1 MTNTL
6 PIKAKVMIGM
16 VAVASLC
23 ALSFGVVRWQTQAW
37 PQLVLLLAAA
47 ALSSRFKVKLPGMTS
62 SMSGN
67 LPVILLGVTQLGLFA
82 SLLVA
87 VTAAIAQSYSGGNK
101 TKPIQFVFNACTLL
115 NAAGL
120 AYLVYHSQIFA
131 AHATAHTM
139 SLVLAAV
146 TYFLANTAPVASIIG
161 LTEGGNPF
169 ALWHKVFLWS
179 FPNYVIGAGLTAI
192 ASAFSTISGLA
203 TLAALMAVLFAVYQ
217 SLQVVRGSSR
227 PDPAPGDR
235 HDGWPITGKD
245 FFVLSRAACRLRASL
260 FVNDLRIKGEKFL
273 DSVYRTRF
281 STGPGAGFFFGR
293 CPEKAYDAE
302 LRAD

>member
-6 PIKAKVMIGM
+6 PIKAQVMIGM

-37 PQLVLLLAAA
+37 PQLLLLMAAA
-47 ALSSRFKVKLPGMTS
+47 ALSSRLKVKLPGMTS

-67 LPVILLGVTQLGLFA
+67 LPVILLAVTQLGLFA

-87 VTAAIAQSYSGGNK
+87 VTAAIAQSYTSGGNK

-115 NAAGL
+115 NASGL
-120 AYLVYHSQIFA
+120 AYLAYHSQIGA
-131 AHATAHTM
+131 RASAHTM
-139 SLVLAAV
+139 SLVLAAA
-146 TYFLANTAPVASIIG
+146 TYFVANTAPVASIIG

-217 SLQVVRGSSR
+217 SYKMYVGRAEQTQPKVM
-227 PDPAPGDR
+227 AMA
-235 HDGWPITGKD
+235 TG
-245 FFVLSRAACRLRASL
+245 R
-260 FVNDLRIKGEKFL
+260 
-273 DSVYRTRF
+273 
-281 STGPGAGFFFGR
+281 
-293 CPEKAYDAE
+293 
-302 LRAD
+302 

>member
-37 PQLVLLLAAA
+37 PQLLLLMAAA
-47 ALSSRFKVKLPGMTS
+47 ALSSRLKVKLPGMTS

-87 VTAAIAQSYSGGNK
+87 VTAAIAQSYTSGGNK

-115 NAAGL
+115 NASGL
-120 AYLVYHSQIFA
+120 AYLAYHSQIGA
-131 AHATAHTM
+131 RTTAHTM
-139 SLVLAAV
+139 SLVLAAA
-146 TYFLANTAPVASIIG
+146 TYFVANTAPVASIIG

-192 ASAFSTISGLA
+192 ATAFSTFSGLA

-217 SLQVVRGSSR
+217 SYKMYVGRAEQTQSKVM
-227 PDPAPGDR
+227 AMA
-235 HDGWPITGKD
+235 TG
-245 FFVLSRAACRLRASL
+245 R
-260 FVNDLRIKGEKFL
+260 
-273 DSVYRTRF
+273 
-281 STGPGAGFFFGR
+281 
-293 CPEKAYDAE
+293 
-302 LRAD
+302 

>member
-23 ALSFGVVRWQTQAW
+23 ALSFGAVRWQTQAW

-87 VTAAIAQSYSGGNK
+87 ATAAIAQSYASGGNK
-101 TKPIQFVFNACTLL
+101 TKPIQFVFNACTLM
-115 NAAGL
+115 NASGL
-120 AYLVYHSQIFA
+120 AYLAYHSQILWAHAA
-131 AHATAHTM
+131 AHTI
-139 SLVLAAV
+139 SVVVAAAA
-146 TYFLANTAPVASIIG
+146 YFLANTAPVASIIG
-161 LTEGGNPF
+161 LTEGGSPF

-192 ASAFSTISGLA
+192 ASTFSTISGLA
-203 TLAALMAVLFAVYQ
+203 TMALLLAVLFAVYQ
-217 SLQVVRGSSR
+217 SYKMYVG
-227 PDPAPGDR
+227 
-235 HDGWPITGKD
+235 
-245 FFVLSRAACRLRASL
+245 
-260 FVNDLRIKGEKFL
+260 
-273 DSVYRTRF
+273 
-281 STGPGAGFFFGR
+281 
-293 CPEKAYDAE
+293 
-302 LRAD
+302 RADQTQLKTMAMANGR

>member
-1 MTNTL
+1 
-6 PIKAKVMIGM
+6 
-16 VAVASLC
+16 
-23 ALSFGVVRWQTQAW
+23 
-37 PQLVLLLAAA
+37 
-47 ALSSRFKVKLPGMTS
+47 
-62 SMSGN
+62 MSGN

-87 VTAAIAQSYSGGNK
+87 VVAAIAQSYSGGNK

-120 AYLVYHSQIFA
+120 AYLAYHSQIFA

-192 ASAFSTISGLA
+192 ASAFSTVSGLA
-203 TLAALMAVLFAVYQ
+203 TLATLMAVLFAVYQ
-217 SLQVVRGSSR
+217 SYKMYVG
-227 PDPAPGDR
+227 
-235 HDGWPITGKD
+235 
-245 FFVLSRAACRLRASL
+245 RAEQAQPLVMA
-260 FVNDLRIKGEKFL
+260 VA
-273 DSVYRTRF
+273 
-281 STGPGAGFFFGR
+281 AGR
-293 CPEKAYDAE
+293 
-302 LRAD
+302 

>member
-16 VAVASLC
+16 GAFASLC
-23 ALSFGVVRWQTQAW
+23 ALSSGIVRWQTQAW
-37 PQLVLLLAAA
+37 PQLMLLIAAA

-87 VTAAIAQSYSGGNK
+87 VTAAIAQSYTSGKNK
-101 TKPIQFVFNACTLL
+101 TKPIHFVFNACALL
-115 NAAGL
+115 NASGL
-120 AYLVYHSQIFA
+120 AYLAYHSQILG
-131 AHATAHTM
+131 AHAAAHTM
-139 SLVLAAV
+139 SLLLAAA

-192 ASAFSTISGLA
+192 ASTFSTISGLT

-217 SLQVVRGSSR
+217 SYKLYVGRAEQTQPQVMVM
-227 PDPAPGDR
+227 
-235 HDGWPITGKD
+235 
-245 FFVLSRAACRLRASL
+245 AA
-260 FVNDLRIKGEKFL
+260 GQ
-273 DSVYRTRF
+273 
-281 STGPGAGFFFGR
+281 
-293 CPEKAYDAE
+293 
-302 LRAD
+302 

>member
-1 MTNTL
+1 MTNNL
-6 PIKAKVMIGM
+6 PIKAKVMIGI

-37 PQLVLLLAAA
+37 PQLLLLMAAA
-47 ALSSRFKVKLPGMTS
+47 ALSSRLKVKLPGMTS

-67 LPVILLGVTQLGLFA
+67 LPVILLGVTQLGLFS

-87 VTAAIAQSYSGGNK
+87 VTAAIAQSYTSGGNK

-115 NAAGL
+115 NASGL
-120 AYLVYHSQIFA
+120 AYLAYHSQIG
-131 AHATAHTM
+131 AHAAAHTM
-139 SLVLAAV
+139 SLVLAAA
-146 TYFLANTAPVASIIG
+146 TYFVANTAPVASIIG

-203 TLAALMAVLFAVYQ
+203 TLAALLAVLFAVYQ
-217 SLQVVRGSSR
+217 SYKMYVG
-227 PDPAPGDR
+227 
-235 HDGWPITGKD
+235 
-245 FFVLSRAACRLRASL
+245 RAEQTQPRAMAMA
-260 FVNDLRIKGEKFL
+260 
-273 DSVYRTRF
+273 
-281 STGPGAGFFFGR
+281 AGR
-293 CPEKAYDAE
+293 
-302 LRAD
+302 

>member
-1 MTNTL
+1 MTNNL

-23 ALSFGVVRWQTQAW
+23 ALSIGVVRWQTQAW
-37 PQLVLLLAAA
+37 PQLLLLLVAA
-47 ALSSRFKVKLPGMTS
+47 ALSSRLKVKLPGMTS

-82 SLLVA
+82 SLVVA
-87 VTAAIAQSYSGGNK
+87 VTAAIAQSYTSGGNK

-115 NAAGL
+115 NASGL
-120 AYLVYHSQIFA
+120 AYLAYHSQIGA
-131 AHATAHTM
+131 RATAHTM
-139 SLVLAAV
+139 SLVLAAA

-217 SLQVVRGSSR
+217 SYKMYVGRAEQTQPR
-227 PDPAPGDR
+227 AMAMA
-235 HDGWPITGKD
+235 TG
-245 FFVLSRAACRLRASL
+245 R
-260 FVNDLRIKGEKFL
+260 
-273 DSVYRTRF
+273 
-281 STGPGAGFFFGR
+281 
-293 CPEKAYDAE
+293 
-302 LRAD
+302 

>member
-37 PQLVLLLAAA
+37 PQLMLLLAAA

-67 LPVILLGVTQLGLFA
+67 LPVILLGVTQLGLFS

-87 VTAAIAQSYSGGNK
+87 VTAAIAQSYTSGGNK

-115 NAAGL
+115 NASGL
-120 AYLVYHSQIFA
+120 AYLAYHSQIGA
-131 AHATAHTM
+131 RATAHTM
-139 SLVLAAV
+139 SLVLAAA

-192 ASAFSTISGLA
+192 ASTFSTISGLA

-217 SLQVVRGSSR
+217 SYKMYVGRAEQTQPQVMAMAASR
-227 PDPAPGDR
+227 
-235 HDGWPITGKD
+235 
-245 FFVLSRAACRLRASL
+245 
-260 FVNDLRIKGEKFL
+260 
-273 DSVYRTRF
+273 
-281 STGPGAGFFFGR
+281 
-293 CPEKAYDAE
+293 
-302 LRAD
+302 

>member
-16 VAVASLC
+16 GAVASLC
-23 ALSFGVVRWQTQAW
+23 ALSFGVVRWQAQAW

-47 ALSSRFKVKLPGMTS
+47 ALSSRFKVKLPGMSS

-67 LPVILLGVTQLGLFA
+67 LPVILLGVTQLGLFG

-101 TKPIQFVFNACTLL
+101 TKPVQFVFNACTLL
-115 NAAGL
+115 NAAVL
-120 AYLVYHSQIFA
+120 AYLVYHSQMFA
-131 AHATAHTM
+131 GHATAHTM
-139 SLVLAAV
+139 HLVLAAV

-192 ASAFSTISGLA
+192 ASAFSTISGLTTVA
-203 TLAALMAVLFAVYQ
+203 TLMAVLFAVYQ
-217 SLQVVRGSSR
+217 SYKMYVGRSEQTQ
-227 PDPAPGDR
+227 P
-235 HDGWPITGKD
+235 
-245 FFVLSRAACRLRASL
+245 RALAMA
-260 FVNDLRIKGEKFL
+260 
-273 DSVYRTRF
+273 
-281 STGPGAGFFFGR
+281 AGR
-293 CPEKAYDAE
+293 
-302 LRAD
+302 

>member
-1 MTNTL
+1 MTNNL
-6 PIKAKVMIGM
+6 PIKAKVMIGI

-37 PQLVLLLAAA
+37 PQLLLLMAAA
-47 ALSSRFKVKLPGMTS
+47 ALSSRLKVKLPGMTS

-67 LPVILLGVTQLGLFA
+67 LPVILLGVTQLGLFS

-87 VTAAIAQSYSGGNK
+87 VTAAIAQSYTSGGNK

-115 NAAGL
+115 NASGL
-120 AYLVYHSQIFA
+120 AYLAYHSQIGA
-131 AHATAHTM
+131 RATAHTM
-139 SLVLAAV
+139 SLVLAAA
-146 TYFLANTAPVASIIG
+146 TYFVANTAPVASIIG

-192 ASAFSTISGLA
+192 ATAFSTFSGLA

-217 SLQVVRGSSR
+217 SYKMYVGRAEQTQPR
-227 PDPAPGDR
+227 AMAMA
-235 HDGWPITGKD
+235 TG
-245 FFVLSRAACRLRASL
+245 R
-260 FVNDLRIKGEKFL
+260 
-273 DSVYRTRF
+273 
-281 STGPGAGFFFGR
+281 
-293 CPEKAYDAE
+293 
-302 LRAD
+302 

>member
-1 MTNTL
+1 MTNNL
-6 PIKAKVMIGM
+6 PFKAKIMIGI

-37 PQLVLLLAAA
+37 PQLLLLMAAA
-47 ALSSRFKVKLPGMTS
+47 ALSSRLKVKLPGMTS

-67 LPVILLGVTQLGLFA
+67 LPVILLAVTQLGLFA

-87 VTAAIAQSYSGGNK
+87 VTAAIAQSYTSGGNK

-115 NAAGL
+115 NASGL
-120 AYLVYHSQIFA
+120 AYLAYHSQTGTHA
-131 AHATAHTM
+131 AAHTM
-139 SLVLAAV
+139 SLVLAAA
-146 TYFLANTAPVASIIG
+146 TYFVANTAPVASIIG

-217 SLQVVRGSSR
+217 SYKMYVGRAEQTQSKVM
-227 PDPAPGDR
+227 AMA
-235 HDGWPITGKD
+235 TG
-245 FFVLSRAACRLRASL
+245 R
-260 FVNDLRIKGEKFL
+260 
-273 DSVYRTRF
+273 
-281 STGPGAGFFFGR
+281 
-293 CPEKAYDAE
+293 
-302 LRAD
+302 

>member
-1 MTNTL
+1 
-6 PIKAKVMIGM
+6 MIGM

-37 PQLVLLLAAA
+37 PQLTLLMAAA
-47 ALSSRFKVKLPGMTS
+47 ALSSRLKVKLPGMSS

-87 VTAAIAQSYSGGNK
+87 VTAAIAQSYSSGGNK
-101 TKPIQFVFNACTLL
+101 TKPVQFVFNACTLM

-120 AYLVYHSQIFA
+120 AYLVYHSQIFGTFTA
-131 AHATAHTM
+131 AHTM
-139 SLVLAAV
+139 SLILAAA

-192 ASAFSTISGLA
+192 VSAFTTASGLA
-203 TLAALMAVLFAVYQ
+203 SIAALMAVLFAIYQ
-217 SLQVVRGSSR
+217 SYKLYVGQAEQAQ
-227 PDPAPGDR
+227 PQAMAM
-235 HDGWPITGKD
+235 
-245 FFVLSRAACRLRASL
+245 AA
-260 FVNDLRIKGEKFL
+260 
-273 DSVYRTRF
+273 
-281 STGPGAGFFFGR
+281 GR
-293 CPEKAYDAE
+293 
-302 LRAD
+302 

>member
-23 ALSFGVVRWQTQAW
+23 ALSLGAAFGIVRWQAQAW
-37 PQLVLLLAAA
+37 PQLLLLLAAA
-47 ALSSRFKVKLPGMTS
+47 ALSSRFKVKLPGMTT

-67 LPVILLGVTQLGLFA
+67 LPVILLAVTQLGLFA

-87 VTAAIAQSYSGGNK
+87 VTAAVAQSYSGGNK

-120 AYLVYHSQIFA
+120 AYLAYHSQFLG
-131 AHATAHTM
+131 AHASAHTL
-139 SLVLAAV
+139 SLVLAAA

-192 ASAFSTISGLA
+192 VSTFSTISGLTA
-203 TLAALMAVLFAVYQ
+203 MTTLMAVLFAVYQ
-217 SLQVVRGSSR
+217 SYKMYV
-227 PDPAPGDR
+227 DR
-235 HDGWPITGKD
+235 SEHSQPQA
-245 FFVLSRAACRLRASL
+245 VSMSMAA
-260 FVNDLRIKGEKFL
+260 
-273 DSVYRTRF
+273 
-281 STGPGAGFFFGR
+281 GR
-293 CPEKAYDAE
+293 
-302 LRAD
+302 

>member
-37 PQLVLLLAAA
+37 PQLTLLMAAA
-47 ALSSRFKVKLPGMTS
+47 ALSSRLKVKLPGMPS

-67 LPVILLGVTQLGLFA
+67 LPVIMLGVTQLGLFA

-87 VTAAIAQSYSGGNK
+87 VTAAVAQSYGSGANK
-101 TKPIQFVFNACTLL
+101 TKPVQFVFNACTLM

-120 AYLVYHSQIFA
+120 AYLVYHSQIFGSFTA
-131 AHATAHTM
+131 AHTM
-139 SLVLAAV
+139 SLVLAAG

-179 FPNYVIGAGLTAI
+179 FPNYLIGAGLTAI
-192 ASAFSTISGLA
+192 VSAFTTVSGLA
-203 TLAALMAVLFAVYQ
+203 TVATLLAVLYGVYQ
-217 SLQVVRGSSR
+217 SYKVYVG
-227 PDPAPGDR
+227 
-235 HDGWPITGKD
+235 
-245 FFVLSRAACRLRASL
+245 RAEQLLPQGHIQAM
-260 FVNDLRIKGEKFL
+260 
-273 DSVYRTRF
+273 SVA
-281 STGPGAGFFFGR
+281 AGN
-293 CPEKAYDAE
+293 
-302 LRAD
+302 

>member
-16 VAVASLC
+16 AAVASLC
-23 ALSFGVVRWQTQAW
+23 ALSFGVVRWQSQAW

-87 VTAAIAQSYSGGNK
+87 VMAAIAQSYSSGGNK

-120 AYLVYHSQIFA
+120 AYLVYHSQILTTIA
-131 AHATAHTM
+131 DAHTV
-139 SLVLAAV
+139 SLVLAATV
-146 TYFLANTAPVASIIG
+146 YFLANTAPVASIIG
-161 LTEGGNPF
+161 LTEGANPF

-179 FPNYVIGAGLTAI
+179 FPNYVIGAGLTAL
-192 ASAFSTISGLA
+192 ASAFGSIIGLA
-203 TLAALMAVLFAVYQ
+203 TMATLLGALFLIYRSYKTYMGGAEQTQPRAMAMAA
-217 SLQVVRGSSR
+217 
-227 PDPAPGDR
+227 
-235 HDGWPITGKD
+235 
-245 FFVLSRAACRLRASL
+245 
-260 FVNDLRIKGEKFL
+260 
-273 DSVYRTRF
+273 
-281 STGPGAGFFFGR
+281 GR
-293 CPEKAYDAE
+293 
-302 LRAD
+302 

>member
-6 PIKAKVMIGM
+6 PIRAKVMIGM

-37 PQLVLLLAAA
+37 PQLTLLMAAA
-47 ALSSRFKVKLPGMTS
+47 ALSSRLKVKLPGMSS

-87 VTAAIAQSYSGGNK
+87 VTAAIAQSYSSGGNK
-101 TKPIQFVFNACTLL
+101 TKPVQFVFNACTLM

-120 AYLVYHSQIFA
+120 AYLVYHSQIFGTFTA
-131 AHATAHTM
+131 AHTM
-139 SLVLAAV
+139 SLILAAA

-192 ASAFSTISGLA
+192 VSAFTTASGLA
-203 TLAALMAVLFAVYQ
+203 SIAALMAVLFAIYQ
-217 SLQVVRGSSR
+217 SYKLYVGQAEQAQ
-227 PDPAPGDR
+227 PQAMAM
-235 HDGWPITGKD
+235 
-245 FFVLSRAACRLRASL
+245 AA
-260 FVNDLRIKGEKFL
+260 
-273 DSVYRTRF
+273 
-281 STGPGAGFFFGR
+281 GR
-293 CPEKAYDAE
+293 
-302 LRAD
+302 

>member
-23 ALSFGVVRWQTQAW
+23 ALSFGALRWQAQAW
-37 PQLVLLLAAA
+37 PQLVLLSAAA
-47 ALSSRFKVKLPGMTS
+47 VLSSRFKVKLPGMTS

-82 SLLVA
+82 SLLVGI
-87 VTAAIAQSYSGGNK
+87 TAAIAQSYTSGKNK

-115 NAAGL
+115 NATGL
-120 AYLVYHSQIFA
+120 AYLAYHSQLFA
-131 AHATAHTM
+131 TYARAHTM

-161 LTEGGNPF
+161 MTEGGNPF

-192 ASAFSTISGLA
+192 ASVFSAISGAAALA
-203 TLAALMAVLFAVYQ
+203 TLLAVLFAVYKSYKMYVGREEQ
-217 SLQVVRGSSR
+217 IQPRVM
-227 PDPAPGDR
+227 AM
-235 HDGWPITGKD
+235 
-245 FFVLSRAACRLRASL
+245 AA
-260 FVNDLRIKGEKFL
+260 
-273 DSVYRTRF
+273 
-281 STGPGAGFFFGR
+281 GR
-293 CPEKAYDAE
+293 
-302 LRAD
+302 

>member
-1 MTNTL
+1 M

-23 ALSFGVVRWQTQAW
+23 ALSIGVVRWQTQAW
-37 PQLVLLLAAA
+37 PQLVLLSAAA

-82 SLLVA
+82 SLLVGI
-87 VTAAIAQSYSGGNK
+87 TAAIAQSYTSGK
-101 TKPIQFVFNACTLL
+101 QVKPIQFVFNACTLL
-115 NAAGL
+115 NATGL
-120 AYLVYHSQIFA
+120 AYLAYHSQIFA
-131 AHATAHTM
+131 ARATAHTM

-169 ALWHKVFLWS
+169 ALWHKVFMWS

-192 ASAFSTISGLA
+192 ASVFSTVSGLA
-203 TLAALMAVLFAVYQ
+203 TLGTLVAVLFAIYQ
-217 SLQVVRGSSR
+217 SYKTYVGRSEQIQ
-227 PDPAPGDR
+227 PKAMAM
-235 HDGWPITGKD
+235 
-245 FFVLSRAACRLRASL
+245 AA
-260 FVNDLRIKGEKFL
+260 
-273 DSVYRTRF
+273 
-281 STGPGAGFFFGR
+281 GR
-293 CPEKAYDAE
+293 
-302 LRAD
+302 